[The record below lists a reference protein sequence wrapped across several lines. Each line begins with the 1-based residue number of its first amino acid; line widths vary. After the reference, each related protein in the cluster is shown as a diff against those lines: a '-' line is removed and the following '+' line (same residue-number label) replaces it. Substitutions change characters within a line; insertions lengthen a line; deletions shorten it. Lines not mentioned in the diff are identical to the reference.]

1 MEQTS
6 TYLNDEFQRTAE
18 NVKKMNDDRQIDFE
32 EHSKWVKNVINSQKS
47 EIKGD
52 YSELLNEIEKL
63 TSSVDEVIS
72 KKVEKSELTDTRAK
86 IMSAIQ

>member
-6 TYLNDEFQRTAE
+6 SFLNDEFKRTAE
-18 NVKKMNDDRQIDFE
+18 NVKKLNDDRQLDFE
-32 EHSKWVKNVINSQKS
+32 EHSKWVKTVINSQKS

-52 YSELLNEIEKL
+52 YSDLLCEIEKL

-72 KKVEKSELTDTRAK
+72 RKVEKSELTDTRAH
-86 IMSAIQ
+86 IMSALH